1 MSGVPGAARQ
11 PAGARQQPGPD
22 AARDAGD
29 RTDRSGRTGRVPRRS
44 VGQWWSTRGA
54 GAARARR
61 PRAGRADG
69 RPRSGPA
76 HPAPTGQPP
85 APRRGRRSGV
95 PARPPG
101 PSRAGHPSR
110 SAHPDSCPRSPS
122 LTAPIEA
129 CSTRS
134 SPAPI
139 IGREGLLRLLALAER
154 WSAAERARQEGGGSS
169 CPPSP
174 WSPPTADQPGTSDL
188 GAVAAVQPAAAGL
201 AAERGVGPAAGEAER
216 SDRGGRP

>member
-1 MSGVPGAARQ
+1 
-11 PAGARQQPGPD
+11 
-22 AARDAGD
+22 D
-29 RTDRSGRTGRVPRRS
+29 RTDRSGRTGRVPRRLA
-44 VGQWWSTRGA
+44 GQWWSTRGA
-54 GAARARR
+54 GAARERR

-76 HPAPTGQPP
+76 HPEPTGQPP
-85 APRRGRRSGV
+85 ARPRRRRSGV

-101 PSRAGHPSR
+101 PSRVGHPSR
-110 SAHPDSCPRSPS
+110 SAQPDSCPRSPS

-174 WSPPTADQPGTSDL
+174 WSPPTAENARIKAV

>member
-29 RTDRSGRTGRVPRRS
+29 RTDRSGRTGRVPKRS
-44 VGQWWSTRGA
+44 VGRWWSTRGA

-101 PSRAGHPSR
+101 PSRVGHPSR
-110 SAHPDSCPRSPS
+110 SACPRSPS

>member
-1 MSGVPGAARQ
+1 MSGGPGAARQ

-54 GAARARR
+54 GAARERR
-61 PRAGRADG
+61 PSAGRADG

-85 APRRGRRSGV
+85 APRQRRRSGV
-95 PARPPG
+95 PGRPPG

-110 SAHPDSCPRSPS
+110 SAHPDNCPRSPS